1 MVARGGAGSAA
12 RAALCHVH
20 IPVKVS
26 VSVPDRFLT
35 RVKAMSAREVKKGFG
50 AIDWFYFTGKRRIS
64 AIRLKEYCF
73 ISQTIQNLPSE
84 LKPRI
89 LLS

>member
-35 RVKAMSAREVKKGFG
+35 RVKAMSAR
-50 AIDWFYFTGKRRIS
+50 
-64 AIRLKEYCF
+64 L
-73 ISQTIQNLPSE
+73 
-84 LKPRI
+84 
-89 LLS
+89 